1 VVLSRTASPNHRGTS
16 GRLHLSCS
24 CTLSLLP
31 ESFHDLHQNL
41 QCLLGMWIL
50 GGRAIV
56 VSFVPSRVAA
66 SSPHFTPSPTM
77 IGKFYRH
84 RDRML
89 RIISNVPLRR
99 RGYLTLTCSSN
110 CPIMPGYG
118 SVIELLSAH
127 HSAHT
132 HTLTPAQ
139 TRRKTPCRPRGAF
152 MLEPPPHQRVNS
164 SHVLR

>member
-1 VVLSRTASPNHRGTS
+1 
-16 GRLHLSCS
+16 
-24 CTLSLLP
+24 
-31 ESFHDLHQNL
+31 
-41 QCLLGMWIL
+41 
-50 GGRAIV
+50 
-56 VSFVPSRVAA
+56 
-66 SSPHFTPSPTM
+66 
-77 IGKFYRH
+77 
-84 RDRML
+84 
-89 RIISNVPLRR
+89 
-99 RGYLTLTCSSN
+99 
-110 CPIMPGYG
+110 MPGYG